1 MADKKMGFFGNT
13 STEDDLKPKKGFD
26 KSYKPPITP
35 KSPDNNTPQV
45 QSNPT
50 IQFDDISFDSRKT
63 MRIPEPQFYEF
74 QALLDVSEYSYVYEL
89 LGEMID
95 ARIQNLD
102 SSELRA
108 YQSAL
113 ELRRKKAIKDRSKK
127 KK

>member
-1 MADKKMGFFGNT
+1 MADKKPGFFNNT
-13 STEDDLKPKKGFD
+13 NNEELTPNKGYD
-26 KSYKPPITP
+26 KSYKPPMAPKTP
-35 KSPDNNTPQV
+35 DKNILQQVNN
-45 QSNPT
+45 SNYS
-50 IQFDDISFDSRKT
+50 IEEISFDSRKT

-113 ELRRKKAIKDRSKK
+113 DLRKKKAIKERTKRQR
-127 KK
+127 